1 MHFRHPNDEQLGQV
15 DIFLATTIICSL
27 STLNSIKEQYT
38 LLSLSNNQHRASQQS
53 LKAFHPFADLRPI
66 IVTPSSA
73 LFLNGQ
79 CI

>member
-1 MHFRHPNDEQLGQV
+1 MHFRHPNDEQLGHV

-27 STLNSIKEQYT
+27 PTLNSIKEQYN

-53 LKAFHPFADLRPI
+53 LKAFHSFADPRP